1 MTDIRLPPSTSAVT
15 DESSTFLD
23 LGDLAPALPSP
34 SQAEPDDII
43 EGIPCEVVDPT
54 VLAAIA
60 RNLGAVP
67 ANLVR
72 VAASY
77 TTSQNQVE
85 PAVLVLY
92 PLRDC
97 TNDYK
102 KHHRATAEPF
112 PTMYWLA
119 SPELHERVSLL
130 EGAGF
135 VTRFTDRLAA
145 SPKHLQVRPACCR
158 WALLTPADRRVVEK
172 KQWVRALQTVGIA
185 GIRNPASV
193 KCLHTHYAHFL
204 ATGHNLVGAWVHQA
218 LDQAESATEAATES
232 ATESGGAK

>member
-1 MTDIRLPPSTSAVT
+1 MTDDDIRLPPTSAVT

-23 LGDLAPALPSP
+23 LGDLAPVLPSP
-34 SQAEPDDII
+34 SQAEPDDVI

-60 RNLGAVP
+60 RNLGKVP

-77 TTSQNQVE
+77 TTRQNQVE

-145 SPKHLQVRPACCR
+145 SPKHLQVRLQHVVYIFDLVFSMSGWQAMTDMHAAYASER
-158 WALLTPADRRVVEK
+158 WALLTPADRLVVEK
-172 KQWVRALQTVGIA
+172 KQWVRALQTCIV
-185 GIRNPASV
+185 
-193 KCLHTHYAHFL
+193 
-204 ATGHNLVGAWVHQA
+204 
-218 LDQAESATEAATES
+218 D
-232 ATESGGAK
+232 

>member
-1 MTDIRLPPSTSAVT
+1 MTDDDIQLPPTSAVT

-34 SQAEPDDII
+34 SQAELDDVI

-77 TTSQNQVE
+77 TTRQNQVE

-145 SPKHLQVRPACCR
+145 SPKHLQAMTDMHAAYASER
-158 WALLTPADRRVVEK
+158 WALLTPADRLVVEK

-218 LDQAESATEAATES
+218 LNQGES
-232 ATESGGAK
+232 ATESAGAT

>member
-1 MTDIRLPPSTSAVT
+1 MTDDDIQLPPTSAVT

-34 SQAEPDDII
+34 SQAELDDVI

-77 TTSQNQVE
+77 TTRQNQVE

-145 SPKHLQVRPACCR
+145 SPKHLQVRPACC
-158 WALLTPADRRVVEK
+158 
-172 KQWVRALQTVGIA
+172 TVGIA

-218 LDQAESATEAATES
+218 LNQGES
-232 ATESGGAK
+232 ATESAGAT